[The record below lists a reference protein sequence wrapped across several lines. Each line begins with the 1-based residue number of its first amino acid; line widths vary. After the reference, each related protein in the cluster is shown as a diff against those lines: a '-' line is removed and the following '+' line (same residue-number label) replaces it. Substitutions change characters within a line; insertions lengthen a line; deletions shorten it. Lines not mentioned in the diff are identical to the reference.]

1 MGDARTS
8 PVVVGRRLELGR
20 RQHAVVALLGEPDR
34 TARAGMVVVR
44 VAAQSLGHLAA
55 EIPRTFAQ
63 SAALLAER

>member
-1 MGDARTS
+1 M
-8 PVVVGRRLELGR
+8 GRRLELGQ
-20 RQHAVVALLGEPDR
+20 RQYVVVALPGELDR

-44 VAAQSLGHLAA
+44 VVAQSLEHLAA